1 MLASVVGRLQDEF
14 LTRGKGG
21 GTVPRAARDKIL
33 APEIMSTNA
42 PNASYA
48 RSPWEK
54 TSWTFAG
61 SDESGRRAAAI
72 CLIARRGVRVAAE
85 LVSQPDH
92 AAYDTT
98 THVCSATTPM

>member
-1 MLASVVGRLQDEF
+1 MLASVAGRLQDEF

-21 GTVPRAARDKIL
+21 KAAPRAARDKIL

-42 PNASYA
+42 PNASHA
-48 RSPWEK
+48 PSPWERAN
-54 TSWTFAG
+54 WTFAG

-72 CLIARRGVRVAAE
+72 CLIARHGVKVAAE
-85 LVSQPDH
+85 LVWRPDH

-98 THVCSATTPM
+98 THVCSAARPM